1 MIWKNFFEQRL
12 GLVTRTKDDATPVEE
27 NNRSIYYYVL
37 LTVLINF
44 SKLAEMT
51 PGRIILQ

>member
-12 GLVTRTKDDATPVEE
+12 GLVTRTKDDAAPVQE